1 MEFCRSRSGNPEA
14 MQFTNGTFSEILI
27 RATCLRMTSDC
38 DDDLSM
44 VFDAEKRVIED
55 FTKQELRP
63 HSSVTLFVLESLSP
77 LVVQL
82 QKVHGLRARQTALLT
97 KRPMVNIYDLMN
109 PREFFVFVNINAL
122 IVEKYWGNAVAIEGL
137 LAHEHANPISECPA
151 IAATRALSV
160 TVEAP
165 LSLISQIAQ
174 LAETLSVGAL
184 AEIRINETCII
195 NEFAASLAHLDRVTV
210 CRAAK
215 NIAQRPELHC
225 RLKAASAEGVMI
237 TAEESLHRLVAD
249 LQIALPFAL
258 EAVPFFRAADG
269 AGILDA
275 LHTFLL
281 PHLEPDVASIFMTLH
296 QLYLRPQPDWRH
308 RETELWCREVLLIL
322 PGFLSQRGIQVSVDL
337 TGEVPPTQ
345 EVKSA

>member
-1 MEFCRSRSGNPEA
+1 MEFCRSKSGNPEA
-14 MQFTNGTFSEILI
+14 MQVTNGAFSEISI
-27 RATCLRMTSDC
+27 HATCLRMISDC
-38 DDDLSM
+38 DDELSM
-44 VFDAEKRVIED
+44 VFDAEKRVIEG
-55 FTKQELRP
+55 FANQKLRP
-63 HSSVTLFVLESLSP
+63 HSSVTLFALESLAP
-77 LVVQL
+77 LVVKL
-82 QKVHGLRARQTALLT
+82 QKMYGLRARQTALLP
-97 KRPMVNIYDLMN
+97 KRPMINIYYLMN
-109 PREFFVFVNINAL
+109 PRECFVFININAM
-122 IVEKYWGNAVAIEGL
+122 IVEKYWGDAVAIEGFI
-137 LAHEHANPISECPA
+137 AHKHANSISECPA
-151 IAATRALSV
+151 IVARRALSV

-165 LSLISQIAQ
+165 PSLISQIAQ
-174 LAETLSVGAL
+174 LVETLSVGAL
-184 AEIRINETCII
+184 AEILTNETCII
-195 NEFAASLAHLDRVTV
+195 NWFPASLAHLDRITV

-269 AGILDA
+269 AGIVDA
-275 LHTFLL
+275 LHTLL
-281 PHLEPDVASIFMTLH
+281 SPDLEPDVASIFMTLE
-296 QLYLRPQPDWRH
+296 LYLRLQPDWRH

-322 PGFLSQRGIQVSVDL
+322 SGFLSRRGIQVSTDL